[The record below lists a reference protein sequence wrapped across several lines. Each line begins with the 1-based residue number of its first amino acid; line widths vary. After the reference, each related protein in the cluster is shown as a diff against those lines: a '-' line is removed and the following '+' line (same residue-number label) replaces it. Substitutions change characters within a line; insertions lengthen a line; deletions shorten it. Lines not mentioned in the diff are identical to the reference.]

1 MSYDPTSEGQVPSS
15 AGIRLVIAVFVLSNS
30 SNPVAVTMMESTPAV
45 DSSPQI
51 WSVCLSHADKF
62 DRALVETWKGDMD
75 GILIFV
81 GFSH

>member
-1 MSYDPTSEGQVPSS
+1 
-15 AGIRLVIAVFVLSNS
+15 
-30 SNPVAVTMMESTPAV
+30 MESTPVA

-51 WSVCLSHADKF
+51 WPICLSHADKF

-81 GFSH
+81 GFHIDLLAPAFLQSSSSPVFFQPSLLHSS